1 MSTSHKQT
9 SDIFLV
15 SLPWWDNHLP
25 PCAPAVLKGI
35 VESQGFKM
43 KTYDSNIDLQ
53 WEICGNDID
62 LYNNLFSYFFLT
74 QENYQHQ
81 NLIEKFYD
89 LVVDKIQKQDTRF
102 LAFSVF
108 SVYTHKAVLDI
119 LKCLQKINDIPPIV
133 LGGRGLNTRSNL
145 SILDELTA
153 SEKLL
158 NFSDIIRRRNLA
170 DHIIIGDG
178 EDALVNLLNG
188 GRPDLGNIHHVA
200 SSAGLDYPFSNFD
213 DMDLDKYN
221 EIGGVKQ
228 LPVVS
233 SKGCV
238 RACDFCDV
246 AAQMVKFQSKDGV
259 RLAEEVIYLSNRY
272 GVLEFA
278 MSDSIANGNMKS
290 LTKFCEKMAEYNAKV
305 SSDKKISW
313 AGNWISRP
321 PGAIKPHFYDL
332 LAASGCASLTIG
344 AEHASNKV
352 LESMQKKTVVE
363 GISFDL
369 EQFNRVGVSSALNI
383 ITGHWSEHFDDYMQL
398 YDFLIKQGRYLAN
411 GTLSTF
417 RTSTFNTLDKTPA
430 VDHINLT
437 GLMRADDNFTILW
450 YTKKNPKST
459 VKIRLARFLTIIE
472 LYYQL
477 QVSDSNHW
485 NEMKILISRI
495 EQSTD
500 TWDEFFSKT
509 VDPDSFEVCHESLD
523 FMETHNSYF
532 KDALKRFYPMMP
544 LKLKVNAFRCNT
556 LPRLFIKYNDKTL
569 YDKEIDEGIN
579 EINLELINDFD
590 RESSIEIGMTNKG
603 PNDTIVDEKGNIIED
618 KKIMIESFELDT
630 VDVFNDQRFFYHHTE
645 YEENGEKI
653 STSRPG
659 FFLNNSVLRIRYWAP
674 FWKDYLSLNTSSWF
688 IEEEKKAEMEQLF
701 LDLKSK
707 IRKLKY

>member
-1 MSTSHKQT
+1 MTTPQKQKT
-9 SDIFLV
+9 DIFLV

-25 PCAPAVLKGI
+25 ACAPAVLKGI

-62 LYNNLFSYFFLT
+62 LYNSLFSYFFLS

-81 NLIEKFYD
+81 DLIDKFYD
-89 LVVDKIQKQDTRF
+89 VVIDKIQQQDTRF
-102 LAFSVF
+102 IAFSVF

-119 LKCLQKINDIPPIV
+119 LKRLKSMPSIPPII
-133 LGGRGLNTRSNL
+133 LGGRGLSTRSNL
-145 SILDELTA
+145 SILNELTA

-158 NFSDIIRRRNLA
+158 NFSEIVKRRNLA

-178 EDALVNLLNG
+178 EDALVSLLNG
-188 GRPDLGNIHHVA
+188 GRPDLGDIHHVA
-200 SSAGLDYPFSNFD
+200 SSPSLNYPFSNFD
-213 DMDLDKYN
+213 DLELDKYAGV
-221 EIGGVKQ
+221 GGVKQ
-228 LPVVS
+228 LPVIS

-259 RLAEEVIYLSNRY
+259 RLAEEVIYLANRY
-272 GVLEFA
+272 NVLEFA
-278 MSDSIANGNMKS
+278 LSDSIANGNMKS
-290 LTKFCEKMAEYNAKV
+290 LTQFCERLAEHNASVDK
-305 SSDKKISW
+305 SKKITWS
-313 AGNWISRP
+313 GNWISRP
-321 PGAIKPHFYDL
+321 PNSIKPHFYDL
-332 LAASGCASLTIG
+332 LAASGCASLTVG

-352 LESMQKKTVVE
+352 LEAMQKKTVVE

-383 ITGHWSEHFDDYMQL
+383 ITGHWSEYFDDYMQL

-411 GTLSTF
+411 GTISTF

-437 GLMRADDNFTILW
+437 GLIRADDNFTMLW

-459 VKIRLARFLTIIE
+459 IKIRLARFLAIIE

-477 QVSDSNHW
+477 GISNREHW
-485 NEMKILISRI
+485 NWMKILISRI
-495 EQSTD
+495 EQSTIS
-500 TWDEFFSKT
+500 WNEFFSENIDKDT
-509 VDPDSFEVCHESLD
+509 FEVCHESLD
-523 FMETHNSYF
+523 FMERHKTYF
-532 KDALKRFYPMMP
+532 WDALARFFPTMP
-544 LKLKVNAFRCNT
+544 LKLKVNASRCNT
-556 LPRLFIKYNDKTL
+556 LPRLFIKYNGKIL
-569 YDKEIDEGIN
+569 YDNELNEGLN
-579 EINLELINDFD
+579 EIELELINEFD

-603 PNDTIVDEKGNIIED
+603 PNDTIVDEQGNIIED
-618 KKIMIESFELDT
+618 KRIMIESFEMDT
-630 VDVFNDQRFFYHHTE
+630 VNIFNDQAFFYHLTE

-653 STSRPG
+653 TVARPG
-659 FFLNNSVLRIRYWAP
+659 FFLNDSVLRVRYTAP
-674 FWKDYLSLNTSSWF
+674 FWKYYLSTNKSSWF
-688 IEEEKKAEMEQLF
+688 IEEDKKIEMEDLF